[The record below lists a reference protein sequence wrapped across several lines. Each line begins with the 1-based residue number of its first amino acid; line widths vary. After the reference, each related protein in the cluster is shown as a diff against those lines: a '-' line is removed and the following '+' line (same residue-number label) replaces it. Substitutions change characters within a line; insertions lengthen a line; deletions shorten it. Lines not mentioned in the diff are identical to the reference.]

1 MGAYVSKTAPESKQE
16 AAKQINKLLEDA
28 QGLIWLAEGLA
39 DEHDLSFSMNMGSY
53 GMGGSYSPV
62 KEGDVD
68 SWGDPVESGWNASSQ
83 SC

>member
-1 MGAYVSKTAPESKQE
+1 MGAYVSKTASQEKQE
-16 AAKQINKLLEDA
+16 AAKAINELLESA
-28 QGLIWLAEGLA
+28 QSLVWEAESIA
-39 DEHDLSFSMNMGSY
+39 DTHDLSFSVNFGAY

-68 SWGDPVESGWNASSQ
+68 EWGDPVESGWNASSQ